1 MKFLIVFLFSLIL
14 SNQVLAQEDTIQEP
28 VEQQEESYQG
38 QEDLEAEKNYV
49 TEEPVEE
56 APQEQEV
63 QDY

>member
-1 MKFLIVFLFSLIL
+1 MKFLIVFIFSVIL
-14 SNQVLAQEDTIQEP
+14 SNQVLAQEDTSQEP

-56 APQEQEV
+56 IPQEQEV